1 MQAAHASTYANI
13 LTNFDLTIFLS
24 RIYIEYRILLGS
36 MCILVKRKI
45 FLSAIGHVSEVGDG
59 VLLKSGRVVQGR
71 VMSGNYYDNFQT

>member
-45 FLSAIGHVSEVGDG
+45 FLSAIADE
-59 VLLKSGRVVQGR
+59 LKIC
-71 VMSGNYYDNFQT
+71 